1 MPKTKLL
8 LSLITIAI
16 GSIAFATSDN
26 ELVNVKAPS
35 STQPSIKNYDTHEP
49 ILKRK
54 VAIGRFSNEAKY
66 GTSALFGL
74 STDYNF
80 EKQATDIMT
89 AKLAQTNKFIL
100 LERFDADRIKK
111 ELDSNNINKVS
122 VAADYLILGSVTEF
136 GRKDTTD
143 TGVFTRSKTQTAYAK
158 VSIRI
163 VDVRTAQV
171 IFGQEGMGEASVETG
186 TAFGVGQSASYD
198 ATLNDKAI
206 SAAISSVIDGTLMN
220 LTKKPWRSYILSTK
234 NKRVIIAGGERQGV
248 KVGNTFSLYQNGETI
263 PNPQTG
269 IPIEL
274 PGSKIATLK
283 VIGQFGTDYTNEGSI
298 CDLADGVIPEKLNS
312 KDYYVEK

>member
-1 MPKTKLL
+1 MPKTKMLL
-8 LSLITIAI
+8 LFVAIITA
-16 GSIAFATSDN
+16 SVAFATSDN
-26 ELVNVKAPS
+26 EVVNTKAPS
-35 STQPSIKNYDTHEP
+35 STQPSIKNYDSQEP

-54 VAIGRFSNEAKY
+54 VAVGRFSNEAKY

-111 ELDSNNINKVS
+111 ELDTNNIKKANI
-122 VAADYLILGSVTEF
+122 AADYLILGSVTEF

-143 TGVFTRSKTQTAYAK
+143 TGLFTRSKTQTAYAK

-163 VDVRTAQV
+163 VDVHTAQV
-171 IFGQEGMGEASVETG
+171 IFGQEGMGESSIETG

-206 SAAISSVIDGTLMN
+206 SSAISSVIDGTLIN

-234 NKRVIIAGGERQGV
+234 NKRVIIAGGEKQGV
-248 KVGNTFSLYQNGETI
+248 KIGNTFSLYQNGEII

-269 IPIEL
+269 IPMEL
-274 PGSKIATLK
+274 PGTKVATVN
-283 VIGQFGTDYTNEGSI
+283 VISQFGTDYINEGSV
-298 CDLADGVIPEKLNS
+298 CDIIEGNIPEKLNI